1 MWTGSGWECPQ
12 LLQIDGRWVL
22 VVSVWEPTVP
32 HYVAYAVG
40 DLVDGRFIPGTWR
53 RLTYGRSYYAPSA
66 FRDEQGR
73 PGLIHWLRAVDD
85 PAGVWAGASSIPQLL
100 TRVGDA
106 LHPAPHPAVA
116 ARRGNPQTLQP
127 DRPTRL
133 GGPVID
139 LEWAPTVVG
148 DRLVVVGD
156 DDQRRLDVVV
166 STDGLTVAHANG
178 VWSMPWGGPVRLL
191 LDIGVVEIYCGT
203 AALAAPIMLV
213 DPLTATLV
221 GTGSAIAYPINAP
234 G

>member
-73 PGLIHWLRAVDD
+73 PALIHWLRAVDD

-116 ARRGNPQTLQP
+116 ARRGNRRRSSPIG
-127 DRPTRL
+127 RP
-133 GGPVID
+133 
-139 LEWAPTVVG
+139 
-148 DRLVVVGD
+148 
-156 DDQRRLDVVV
+156 
-166 STDGLTVAHANG
+166 
-178 VWSMPWGGPVRLL
+178 
-191 LDIGVVEIYCGT
+191 
-203 AALAAPIMLV
+203 
-213 DPLTATLV
+213 
-221 GTGSAIAYPINAP
+221 GSAAR
-234 G
+234 